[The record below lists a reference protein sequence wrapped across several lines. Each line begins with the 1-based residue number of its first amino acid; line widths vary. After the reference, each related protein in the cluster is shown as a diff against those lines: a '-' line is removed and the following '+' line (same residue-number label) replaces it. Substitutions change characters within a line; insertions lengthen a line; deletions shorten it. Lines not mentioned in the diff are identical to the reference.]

1 MTEELVSLIAAL
13 RREAG
18 DAAITASQELARL
31 LHDAADELERLTTR
45 CPMRQLGAV
54 QTYYR
59 CELVAGHDG
68 PHRWDWRNYTVS
80 GLAGVYGAPVTAWE
94 ETRRHQ

>member
-31 LHDAADELERLTTR
+31 LHDAADELERLTHADT
-45 CPMRQLGAV
+45 G
-54 QTYYR
+54 
-59 CELVAGHDG
+59 
-68 PHRWDWRNYTVS
+68 S
-80 GLAGVYGAPVTAWE
+80 AGVYGAPVTAQSKPAGIGE
-94 ETRRHQ
+94 DE